1 MISAPAL
8 LRLAKWYQ
16 DRRQQKHQGGLSCDP
31 EQALSPPR
39 RNKSNGHPAARQLW
53 GTVPAEHQERILGAL
68 IRVIALQLAKTP
80 EVEGVTRDRS

>member
-1 MISAPAL
+1 VRWRCFDWRSGIRSVGSKSIKEDCHAIPNSH
-8 LRLAKWYQ
+8 Y
-16 DRRQQKHQGGLSCDP
+16 P
-31 EQALSPPR
+31 PPR